1 MGSGRT
7 MFEGLEAWTG
17 PAAIAELDA
26 ASGARAQ
33 ECFDYRASPLGFSSE
48 PLSPPARRAGGC
60 GGGVT
65 VFGMSFVLARI
76 N

>member
-26 ASGARAQ
+26 ASGARARRSALIT
-33 ECFDYRASPLGFSSE
+33 EHPHLASLLNRFLLRHGG
-48 PLSPPARRAGGC
+48 RGDAG
-60 GGGVT
+60 
-65 VFGMSFVLARI
+65 AE
-76 N
+76 